1 MEKKGIWK
9 KVLSVLFALGMAI
22 VLLPGMR
29 VTVKADGEN
38 TIKVM
43 SKADDWQSDRYI
55 NSDKDLPGFKNC
67 DKDLVKQME
76 SLLPENGRGFI
87 FYNVD
92 ESCWYGVS
100 YANKEIHIDS
110 QIRIVVSTMKIEDFW
125 ELMDQNG
132 LVNYYTCSPSPEP
145 EPAPSSETSSTPAPK
160 PEQDQT
166 LITGY
171 IVNGKDANGN
181 DTYATFSQENVWSV
195 TKVTSNANSVTYDIK
210 PQWET
215 YGTVHVGIPALGFS
229 DGAVLVDHYKNGKLI
244 ATYNGWVTWEWCEFD
259 NPDGFSTFVIR
270 KPGTTAQTTKRAYVP
285 NTGVK

>member
-1 MEKKGIWK
+1 MFSQSLGSIKRKNFMNS
-9 KVLSVLFALGMAI
+9 LSKFFLVFLLFFSM
-22 VLLPGMR
+22 
-29 VTVKADGEN
+29 TVKVYAMGIFVKTLTGKTITLDVEPSDTVENVKAKIQDKEGIPPEEQRLIFAGKTLEDNRTLADYNIQKES
-38 TIKVM
+38 TLHLVRIK
-43 SKADDWQSDRYI
+43 
-55 NSDKDLPGFKNC
+55 
-67 DKDLVKQME
+67 
-76 SLLPENGRGFI
+76 
-87 FYNVD
+87 
-92 ESCWYGVS
+92 
-100 YANKEIHIDS
+100 
-110 QIRIVVSTMKIEDFW
+110 
-125 ELMDQNG
+125 
-132 LVNYYTCSPSPEP
+132 PEP
-145 EPAPSSETSSTPAPK
+145 TPSSDTSSEPAPASDSSSEPAPAPK
-160 PEQDQT
+160 PVQDQT

-171 IVNGKDANGN
+171 IVNGKNANGN
-181 DTYATFSQENVWSV
+181 DTYATFSQDNVWSV

>member
-1 MEKKGIWK
+1 MKKKGIWK
-9 KVLSVLFALGMAI
+9 KLLSVLFALGMAI
-22 VLLPGMR
+22 IFLPGMR
-29 VTVKADGEN
+29 VTVKADVLTASKLNINDDWESKTDE
-38 TIKVM
+38 TINDAIPDFKECE
-43 SKADDWQSDRYI
+43 KADAEELAKKLSQTGSGALIYKLG
-55 NSDKDLPGFKNC
+55 NEVCYS
-67 DKDLVKQME
+67 LVYDEGGVSNFRVVNTK
-76 SLLPENGRGFI
+76 LT
-87 FYNVD
+87 FYNF
-92 ESCWYGVS
+92 
-100 YANKEIHIDS
+100 NKS
-110 QIRIVVSTMKIEDFW
+110 FGPV
-125 ELMDQNG
+125 
-132 LVNYYTCSPSPEP
+132 YYTSSSSEPTPSSDTSS
-145 EPAPSSETSSTPAPK
+145 EPAPAPK
-160 PEQDQT
+160 QEQDQT